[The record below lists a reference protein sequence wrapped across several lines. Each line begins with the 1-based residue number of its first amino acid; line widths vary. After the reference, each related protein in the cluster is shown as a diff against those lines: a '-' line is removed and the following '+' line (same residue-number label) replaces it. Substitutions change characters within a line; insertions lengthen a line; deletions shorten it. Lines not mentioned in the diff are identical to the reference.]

1 MKAKVILLIS
11 IFLIV
16 IISACK
22 KQEENIVE
30 NNSTETVAVE
40 EKDDSTNT
48 TTIEVDIEIADKNT
62 VVEIYSEE
70 QQKLIDEIK
79 NSEYNPTIVNIKGLK
94 EFKVSD
100 IEKTAG
106 VPLSEPYYKD
116 VITDYNYNNIS
127 DKQRVKNACE
137 YLLKLNRK
145 IDMFSMEF
153 NYEEFPKYFYFIAF
167 HNYLMESLD
176 SVKDADVKNSK
187 MYHLAYVL
195 GHLARNGLYEYEKIK
210 EHVAYLKDYTL
221 SQFKTDT
228 NTQEA
233 YEELASNIH
242 KLIGILNVQD
252 YSADKLGID
261 AIYKKAVEND
271 ITDSILFAVG
281 YLDIFNS
288 NTEVFT
294 STSVAGSGRYGSV
307 SVLAKEFDNKIFN
320 EYLSVFSQNYQS
332 LDEEVKRIYSEEFA
346 SYVTE
351 NTASSRVI
359 YKLFPYN
366 KNVYIMRPDD
376 YELATY
382 DLFLFTLENIDIG
395 GKVDGL
401 DRTMFIKNNS
411 SSNASDNFEAKKGDL
426 SKLEVYNEIETDELL
441 KETPKAIFNK
451 DGKFDYDK
459 FRDYV
464 DKFIEYKGYTKSRYA
479 NYYKFDA
486 NNDGKDELLLIL
498 AVESGGTYINTY
510 FLFLVDEKTLEIDDK
525 SELGKLL
532 MYFSSDINLS
542 EKKPLNKA
550 FKKYNI
556 KSDVDDKTINNAI
569 YNNFKP
575 YLYTYEGKNRILLG
589 NDIYVDIL
597 FEKDNVDIEIYKSK
611 TYNIQPKF
619 VWNGELENGKPVGLL
634 NTDASFDMSKAS
646 TLSELAIVS
655 DVNLRMLDR
664 LSSDKYFKEYSSL
677 SGAEKENK
685 LQERRKMNEEI
696 NKCNGDNACIKD
708 ILYSDVFVENE
719 DI

>member
-30 NNSTETVAVE
+30 NNSTETAAVE
-40 EKDDSTNT
+40 EKEDSTNT

-127 DKQRVKNACE
+127 DKQKVKNACE

-210 EHVAYLKDYTL
+210 EHVAYLKDYSL

-228 NTQEA
+228 NTQET
-233 YEELASNIH
+233 YEELALNIH
-242 KLIGILNVQD
+242 KLIGILNEQD

-307 SVLAKEFDNKIFN
+307 SVLAKEFDSKIFN

-411 SSNASDNFEAKKGDL
+411 SSNASDNF
-426 SKLEVYNEIETDELL
+426 
-441 KETPKAIFNK
+441 
-451 DGKFDYDK
+451 
-459 FRDYV
+459 
-464 DKFIEYKGYTKSRYA
+464 
-479 NYYKFDA
+479 
-486 NNDGKDELLLIL
+486 
-498 AVESGGTYINTY
+498 
-510 FLFLVDEKTLEIDDK
+510 
-525 SELGKLL
+525 
-532 MYFSSDINLS
+532 
-542 EKKPLNKA
+542 
-550 FKKYNI
+550 
-556 KSDVDDKTINNAI
+556 
-569 YNNFKP
+569 
-575 YLYTYEGKNRILLG
+575 
-589 NDIYVDIL
+589 
-597 FEKDNVDIEIYKSK
+597 
-611 TYNIQPKF
+611 
-619 VWNGELENGKPVGLL
+619 
-634 NTDASFDMSKAS
+634 
-646 TLSELAIVS
+646 
-655 DVNLRMLDR
+655 
-664 LSSDKYFKEYSSL
+664 
-677 SGAEKENK
+677 
-685 LQERRKMNEEI
+685 
-696 NKCNGDNACIKD
+696 
-708 ILYSDVFVENE
+708 
-719 DI
+719 

>member
-30 NNSTETVAVE
+30 NNSTETAAVE

-48 TTIEVDIEIADKNT
+48 TTVEVDIEIADKNT

-79 NSEYNPTIVNIKGLK
+79 NSEYNPIIVNIKGLK

-106 VPLSEPYYKD
+106 VPLDESYYKD

-127 DKQRVKNACE
+127 DKQKVKNACE

-242 KLIGILNVQD
+242 KLIGILNEQD

-307 SVLAKEFDNKIFN
+307 SVLAKEFDSKIFN

-441 KETPKAIFNK
+441 NKTPKAIFNK

-619 VWNGELENGKPVGLL
+619 VWNGKLKNEKPVGLL

-646 TLSELAIVS
+646 TLSEKAIVS

-664 LSSDKYFKEYSSL
+664 LSSDKYFITNVLGIFYIL
-677 SGAEKENK
+677 MYLLTNRGYYEKN
-685 LQERRKMNEEI
+685 NNI
-696 NKCNGDNACIKD
+696 FNC
-708 ILYSDVFVENE
+708 F
-719 DI
+719 

>member
-1 MKAKVILLIS
+1 MKRKLILLIS
-11 IFLIV
+11 IILLIV
-16 IISACK
+16 ISACK

-30 NNSTETVAVE
+30 NNSTETAVIE
-40 EKDDSTNT
+40 EKEVVEDSTNT
-48 TTIEVDIEIADKNT
+48 TTVEVDIEIDDKNK

-79 NSEYNPTIVNIKGLK
+79 NSEYNPRIVNLKGLK

-106 VPLSEPYYKD
+106 IPLSEPYYND
-116 VITDYNYNNIS
+116 VITDYNYNIIS
-127 DKQRVKNACE
+127 DEQKVKKACE

-210 EHVAYLKDYTL
+210 EHVAYLKDYPL
-221 SQFKTDT
+221 SQLKTDT

-242 KLIGILNVQD
+242 KLIGILNEQN
-252 YSADKLGID
+252 YSADKIGID

-307 SVLAKEFDNKIFN
+307 SVLAKEFDSKIFN
-320 EYLSVFSQNYQS
+320 EYLSVFSKNYQS

-426 SKLEVYNEIETDELL
+426 SKLEVYNEIESDELL

-464 DKFIEYKGYTKSRYA
+464 DKFIEYKGYTQSRYA

-556 KSDVDDKTINNAI
+556 KSDVDDETIKNSI
-569 YNNFKP
+569 YNNFEP

-646 TLSELAIVS
+646 TPSELAIVS

-664 LSSDKYFKEYSSL
+664 LSSDKYFKSV
-677 SGAEKENK
+677 ENVNENTK
-685 LQERRKMNEEI
+685 KNLLNKRRQMNKDI
-696 NKCNGDNACIKD
+696 KDCKGDYKCIRD
-708 ILYSDVFVENE
+708 ILYIDVFVNK
-719 DI
+719 